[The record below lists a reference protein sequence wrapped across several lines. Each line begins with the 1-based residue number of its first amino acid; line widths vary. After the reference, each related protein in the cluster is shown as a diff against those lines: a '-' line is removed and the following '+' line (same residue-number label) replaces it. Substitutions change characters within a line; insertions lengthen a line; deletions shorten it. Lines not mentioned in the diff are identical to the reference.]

1 MDSIILGDYSF
12 YYSMNTIIESILNN
26 NDNNEI
32 DCPYLKSIDLGL
44 FSLFGEWGNESCSL
58 IMNSI
63 IYLFIFIMNRSS

>member
-32 DCPYLKSIDLGL
+32 DCPYLKSINLGL

-63 IYLFIFIMNRSS
+63 LYLFIFTMNRSS

>member
-1 MDSIILGDYSF
+1 
-12 YYSMNTIIESILNN
+12 MNTIIESIFNN

-32 DCPYLKSIDLGL
+32 DCPYLQSVNLGL

>member
-1 MDSIILGDYSF
+1 MNSIILGDYSF

-63 IYLFIFIMNRSS
+63 LYLYRFIMNRSS

>member
-63 IYLFIFIMNRSS
+63 IYLFIFTMNRSS

>member
-12 YYSMNTIIESILNN
+12 FYSMNTIIESIFNN

-32 DCPYLKSIDLGL
+32 DCPYLKSINLGL

>member
-12 YYSMNTIIESILNN
+12 YYSMNTIIESIFN

-32 DCPYLKSIDLGL
+32 DCPYLQSINLGL

-63 IYLFIFIMNRSS
+63 LYLFIFIMNRSS

>member
-1 MDSIILGDYSF
+1 MNSITLGDYSF
-12 YYSMNTIIESILNN
+12 YYSMNTIIESIFNN

>member
-1 MDSIILGDYSF
+1 MNSITLGDYSF

-32 DCPYLKSIDLGL
+32 DCPYLKSINLGL

>member
-1 MDSIILGDYSF
+1 MNSITLGDYSF

-26 NDNNEI
+26 NNNNEI

-44 FSLFGEWGNESCSL
+44 FSLFGEWGNESCLL

>member
-1 MDSIILGDYSF
+1 MNSITLGDYSF
-12 YYSMNTIIESILNN
+12 YYSMNTIIESIFN

-32 DCPYLKSIDLGL
+32 DCPYLKSINLGL

-63 IYLFIFIMNRSS
+63 IYLFIFTMNRSS

>member
-1 MDSIILGDYSF
+1 MNSITLGDYSF
-12 YYSMNTIIESILNN
+12 YYSMNTIIESIFNN

-32 DCPYLKSIDLGL
+32 DCPYLKSINLGL

-63 IYLFIFIMNRSS
+63 IYLYIFTMNRSS

>member
-1 MDSIILGDYSF
+1 MNSITLGDYSF
-12 YYSMNTIIESILNN
+12 YYSMNTIIESIFN

-32 DCPYLKSIDLGL
+32 DCPYLQSINLGL

>member
-1 MDSIILGDYSF
+1 MNSIILGDYSF

>member
-1 MDSIILGDYSF
+1 MNSIILGDYSF
-12 YYSMNTIIESILNN
+12 YYFMNTIIESIFNN

>member
-1 MDSIILGDYSF
+1 MNSITLGDYSF
-12 YYSMNTIIESILNN
+12 YYSMNTIIESIFNN

-32 DCPYLKSIDLGL
+32 DCPYLKSINLGL

-63 IYLFIFIMNRSS
+63 IYLFIFTMNRSS

>member
-1 MDSIILGDYSF
+1 MNSIILGDYSF
-12 YYSMNTIIESILNN
+12 YYSMNTIIESIFNN

-32 DCPYLKSIDLGL
+32 DCPYLKSINLGL

>member
-1 MDSIILGDYSF
+1 MNSITLGDYSF
-12 YYSMNTIIESILNN
+12 FYSMNTIIESIFNN

-32 DCPYLKSIDLGL
+32 DCPYLKSINLGL

>member
-1 MDSIILGDYSF
+1 MNSIILGDYSF

-32 DCPYLKSIDLGL
+32 DCPYLKSINLGL

>member
-1 MDSIILGDYSF
+1 MNSIILGDYSF
-12 YYSMNTIIESILNN
+12 YYSMNTIIESIFNN

-32 DCPYLKSIDLGL
+32 DCPYLKSINLGL

-63 IYLFIFIMNRSS
+63 LYLYIFTMNRSS

>member
-12 YYSMNTIIESILNN
+12 YYSMNTIIESIFN

-32 DCPYLKSIDLGL
+32 DCPYLQSINLGL

-63 IYLFIFIMNRSS
+63 LYLFIFTMNRSS

>member
-63 IYLFIFIMNRSS
+63 LYLYRFIMNRSS

>member
-12 YYSMNTIIESILNN
+12 YYSMNTIIESIFNN

-32 DCPYLKSIDLGL
+32 DCPYLKSINLGL

>member
-12 YYSMNTIIESILNN
+12 YYFMNTIIESILNN

-32 DCPYLKSIDLGL
+32 DCPYLKSINLGL

>member
-12 YYSMNTIIESILNN
+12 FYSMNTIIESIFNN